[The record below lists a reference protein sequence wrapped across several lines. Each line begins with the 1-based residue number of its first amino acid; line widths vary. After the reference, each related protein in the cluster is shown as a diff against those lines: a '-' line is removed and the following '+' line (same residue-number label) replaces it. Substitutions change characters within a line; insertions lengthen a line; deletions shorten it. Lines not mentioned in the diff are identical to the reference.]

1 MTTRLP
7 LRALGCAL
15 WLAACAAPALA
26 GDEHGHGHDGAPA
39 AAGAALP
46 RFAIAS
52 DAFELVGVVDGRRI
66 DLYLDHFADG
76 SPVSDARLELELDG
90 RSVPVSA
97 HGTGQFEGRL
107 ETALAPGVLSV
118 AATIVAGT
126 TSDLLAGEID
136 NQRDLHD
143 DAHADADAPG
153 AAGPLRHAA
162 WLAAGGGGLLLFAAL
177 RRRRQAHARI
187 GGGAA

>member
-1 MTTRLP
+1 MSTRLP

-15 WLAACAAPALA
+15 WLAACTAPALA

-39 AAGAALP
+39 AAGTALP

-76 SPVSDARLELELDG
+76 SPVGDARLELELDG

-97 HGTGQFEGRL
+97 HGAGQFEGRL

-118 AATIVAGT
+118 AATVVAGT
-126 TSDLLAGEID
+126 TSDLLAGEL
-136 NQRDLHD
+136 DLHD
-143 DAHADADAPG
+143 DAHADAAAPG
-153 AAGPLRHAA
+153 APGPLRHAA